1 MQPKN
6 PSATC
11 IKDAHRLSD
20 FTTDPHV
27 LTIAVTLVRHLDSEP

>member
-1 MQPKN
+1 MQPKD
-6 PSATC
+6 PLATC
-11 IKDAHRLSD
+11 IKDAHRPSD